1 MTIVAKGLTKT
12 FGEFTALDKVDLDVA
27 ITGLS
32 CPHGTETSMPYA
44 QARKRYQ
51 DYKRALDDKVFFDL
65 NGMRPKPP

>member
-1 MTIVAKGLTKT
+1 
-12 FGEFTALDKVDLDVA
+12 
-27 ITGLS
+27 
-32 CPHGTETSMPYA
+32 MPYA